1 MKSKVTHR
9 KEILKLGV
17 EISEIEDRKTV
28 KKNKPIWLWKRR
40 HIYVCVT
47 ESLCYTPATNTTL
60 LTTFQFKEK

>member
-28 KKNKPIWLWKRR
+28 KKNKPI
-40 HIYVCVT
+40 
-47 ESLCYTPATNTTL
+47 
-60 LTTFQFKEK
+60 